1 MFASVV
7 GGASSASASEDGLAS
22 NDLFVESARG
32 CLDLSSDRYWSL
44 ALSETSRLLLDQFES
59 ALQTNREKVQQ
70 LEQAGVDL
78 ETSKLVTP
86 PELPEG
92 AVLWNSMAVSPAD
105 AERLQQMTRWYDQDR
120 GNAVV
125 VAERVFGDQFSGILW
140 SYEVGFV
147 ISVVGAPAPEAV
159 GELSEELGGAPFLIH
174 EGKISHRVAQQN
186 LAAIE
191 DLDLSDLGV
200 VGSQVNPTCGVL
212 NVLVR
217 PGVDHQKVENSLN
230 EILEPGSFQIETTE
244 LEPQN
249 YAGKRE
255 RKSTLTGGLKIFMD
269 YGQSNP
275 VSNWCTSN
283 VVWRKGS
290 LANPEPWIVTAG
302 HCATGANISGTTGV
316 VTTSNLD
323 IYQGS
328 TKSSANKI
336 SKYKTPVPKFWRSP

>member
-1 MFASVV
+1 
-7 GGASSASASEDGLAS
+7 
-22 NDLFVESARG
+22 
-32 CLDLSSDRYWSL
+32 
-44 ALSETSRLLLDQFES
+44 
-59 ALQTNREKVQQ
+59 
-70 LEQAGVDL
+70 
-78 ETSKLVTP
+78 
-86 PELPEG
+86 
-92 AVLWNSMAVSPAD
+92 MAVSPAD

-217 PGVDHQKVENSLN
+217 PGVV
-230 EILEPGSFQIETTE
+230 I
-244 LEPQN
+244 
-249 YAGKRE
+249 R
-255 RKSTLTGGLKIFMD
+255 R
-269 YGQSNP
+269 
-275 VSNWCTSN
+275 
-283 VVWRKGS
+283 
-290 LANPEPWIVTAG
+290 
-302 HCATGANISGTTGV
+302 
-316 VTTSNLD
+316 
-323 IYQGS
+323 
-328 TKSSANKI
+328 
-336 SKYKTPVPKFWRSP
+336 